1 MDNLPKIAH
10 DETLNISSNGLAYI
24 LNNFD
29 PNCP

>member
-10 DETLNISSNGLAYI
+10 DENISISSQGLANI

-29 PNCP
+29 P